1 METQSRQ
8 KYFRATSTFFFYK
21 MVPFELK
28 FKKLIYHVLTFHTEK
43 IGDRTFFS
51 YPGH

>member
-8 KYFRATSTFFFYK
+8 KYFRATSTFFLS

-28 FKKLIYHVLTFHTEK
+28 FKKMIHRVLTFHTEK